1 MLKRIAC
8 GFCILLVSAC
18 STLPTPSQEE
28 TADYGSYP
36 DNYQNVAKA
45 YLMKELRDP
54 STIEI
59 GEITR
64 PKKQW
69 IGDKFTGVKYGYL
82 VCAKVNSKN
91 LLGKMTGY
99 RSDAVLIRDGVVID
113 HVQNGELFSGIK
125 LCD

>member
-1 MLKRIAC
+1 MLKKFAAAC
-8 GFCILLVSAC
+8 CVMLMSAC

-36 DNYQNVAKA
+36 DNYQNVTKA
-45 YLMKELRDP
+45 YLMKSLRDP
-54 STIEI
+54 ATIEI
-59 GEITR
+59 GEITM

-82 VCAKVNSKN
+82 VCAQVNSKN
-91 LLGKMTGY
+91 ILGKMTGY